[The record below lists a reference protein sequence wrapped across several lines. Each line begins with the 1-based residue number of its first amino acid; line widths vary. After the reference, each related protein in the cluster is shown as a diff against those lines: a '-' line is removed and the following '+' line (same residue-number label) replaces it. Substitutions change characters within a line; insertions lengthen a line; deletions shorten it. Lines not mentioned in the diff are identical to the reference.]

1 MFTEALKVMGIGV
14 GVVFVM
20 LAVFYL
26 MIRVLMRI
34 FPPGTTAILKNSRP
48 DHNEVKRR
56 GA

>member
-34 FPPGTTAILKNSRP
+34 FPARDDGDTQKQ
-48 DHNEVKRR
+48 
-56 GA
+56 